1 MLIYAA
7 QRCDFSIH
15 TCKKSFAGNYNFLA
29 PLMLPCVPSRAKPNS
44 FEEAIAANKPE
55 LCQSPTHIEIETDAG
70 HGRIGE
76 FHQANP

>member
-15 TCKKSFAGNYNFLA
+15 TCKKSFAGHYIF
-29 PLMLPCVPSRAKPNS
+29 PDSLMLPCVPTGAKPNS

-55 LCQSPTHIEIETDAG
+55 LCQSLTHIETETDAG